1 MINQPADLKS
11 NTDMAV
17 IVSSHRTTAA
27 TMNSIHSLLSENHPC
42 TLFMGQPPSG
52 YHAPIEQATLSHL
65 RLMTEREPYSYR
77 QSLDNKLCCNDNL
90 DWSKLVI
97 NLPTARDARPHR
109 AGQAGS

>member
-1 MINQPADLKS
+1 MALSGLVPENRRGCWLSSTAEQHVTDFDRMINQPADLKS

-65 RLMTEREPYSYR
+65 LLMTEREPYSY
-77 QSLDNKLCCNDNL
+77 
-90 DWSKLVI
+90 
-97 NLPTARDARPHR
+97 
-109 AGQAGS
+109 